1 MKPVV
6 AIVGKPN
13 VGKSTFFNRI
23 TGKRLSIVENTPGVT
38 RDRLYADAEWCGR
51 EFTLVDTGGLEL
63 KSEDEMWQNIRLQA
77 EAAVATADLILFIVD
92 AKTGPLLDDERVAT
106 YLKRSGKPALLVVN
120 KIDNNEQHLA
130 YDFYSLGMGDPFA
143 ISAEQ
148 GKGLT
153 ELLDAIIEHL
163 PCDESTPEEESAIK
177 IAVVGKPN
185 AGKSSLVNKLLGY
198 PRVIVSDI
206 AGTTRDA
213 IDTELEYD
221 GQKFILIDTAGIRKK
236 KNITDTLESYSV
248 MRALGAIRRADVV
261 LIVVDAFDGISEQD
275 VRIAGYAHEQG
286 KPSLIIMNK
295 WDLVEK
301 DSSTVNKFNRKLAED
316 LKFME
321 YFVPLYI
328 SAKTGQRVGNVLENV
343 KKVFA
348 NANRRITTG
357 LLNDVLGEA
366 VSVNPP
372 PARNGRQLKIL
383 FMSQVAAPPP
393 AFAIFVND
401 PTLVHFSYERY
412 LENSIRKSFDFS
424 GTPIKLFFRERK
436 RDDA

>member
-163 PCDESTPEEESAIK
+163 PCDESIPEEESAIK

-321 YFVPLYI
+321 YFVPL
-328 SAKTGQRVGNVLENV
+328 
-343 KKVFA
+343 
-348 NANRRITTG
+348 
-357 LLNDVLGEA
+357 
-366 VSVNPP
+366 
-372 PARNGRQLKIL
+372 
-383 FMSQVAAPPP
+383 
-393 AFAIFVND
+393 
-401 PTLVHFSYERY
+401 
-412 LENSIRKSFDFS
+412 
-424 GTPIKLFFRERK
+424 
-436 RDDA
+436 